1 MSFESPWLL
10 TSLAIVPLTA
20 VAYLLVLR
28 RPPRYA
34 VNYSNLD
41 VLASVVGRRRDWR
54 RHVPAVLLLGAVAAL
69 CVGLARPTWPS
80 SKPSER
86 ASVILVVDVSGSMRA
101 TDVAPSRLEAA
112 QSAMR
117 TFAQR
122 IPEQVQV
129 GVVAFSDGA
138 EVVVTPTRDRE
149 RLLQGITILQPGFGT
164 AIGDALDRAVT
175 LARTATSG
183 SKKTQGLL
191 RDAKGRSLAT
201 ILLLSDGSQT
211 RGVLSPGQGAD
222 LAKKA
227 GIPVNTVALGTD
239 EGTIIVGLGSQQQ
252 LVPVPPDR
260 TTLSAIAE
268 YTGGDAFDADS
279 AEALDGVYRKLGSRV
294 GREASRREVS
304 SSFVALGALLAI
316 GAVGVGLVG
325 APRLP

>member
-1 MSFESPWLL
+1 
-10 TSLAIVPLTA
+10 
-20 VAYLLVLR
+20 
-28 RPPRYA
+28 
-34 VNYSNLD
+34 
-41 VLASVVGRRRDWR
+41 
-54 RHVPAVLLLGAVAAL
+54 
-69 CVGLARPTWPS
+69 
-80 SKPSER
+80 
-86 ASVILVVDVSGSMRA
+86 
-101 TDVAPSRLEAA
+101 
-112 QSAMR
+112 
-117 TFAQR
+117 
-122 IPEQVQV
+122 
-129 GVVAFSDGA
+129 
-138 EVVVTPTRDRE
+138 
-149 RLLQGITILQPGFGT
+149 
-164 AIGDALDRAVT
+164 
-175 LARTATSG
+175 
-183 SKKTQGLL
+183 
-191 RDAKGRSLAT
+191 LAT

-239 EGTIIVGLGSQQQ
+239 EGTIIVGIGSQQQ

-316 GAVGVGLVG
+316 GAVGVGLAG